1 MDTLILILFGGV
13 IFTSISTLVV
23 HYYNVK
29 NDITVCSKCV
39 YSNSIQCWNCRRK
52 YGIEPNRYNNKH
64 MMK

>member
-1 MDTLILILFGGV
+1 MMNTLILTLCGCV

-52 YGIEPNRYNNKH
+52 YDIKPNRYNKH